1 MRIVL
6 DTNVLVSAML
16 KKGSLPYQLLAAWD
30 SEKYDLITSEEQ
42 LSELDRVLNY
52 DKLKKYI
59 PAEKAAE
66 LVARL
71 RESATSITGLPVVN
85 YSTDPA
91 DNLILATAIA
101 GQAELLVTGDKKHL
115 LSLGKVEAV
124 TIVTVNDA
132 LDKLNPP
139 EERALMRRHP
149 R

>member
-16 KKGSLPYQLLAAWD
+16 KKGSLPYQLLTAWD

-115 LSLGKVEAV
+115 LSLGIVEAV
-124 TIVTVNDA
+124 SIVTVHDA
-132 LDKLNPP
+132 LDRLNPP
-139 EERALMRRHP
+139 EELSQKP

>member
-1 MRIVL
+1 
-6 DTNVLVSAML
+6 ML
-16 KKGSLPYQLLAAWD
+16 KKGSLPHQLLAAWD

-71 RESATSITGLPVVN
+71 RESATTITDLPAVN
-85 YSTDPA
+85 YSADPA

-115 LSLGKVEAV
+115 LSLGKVETV
-124 TIVTVNDA
+124 SIVTVVDA
-132 LDKLNPP
+132 LARINTP
-139 EERALMRRHP
+139 EELTRKP